1 MYMMLYMM
9 FILTL
14 TQLNMYIEVAK
25 LLTISN
31 YIGSVQDT
39 KLTDLLDF
47 VVLRTIVSV
56 DMLYVYLVFLG
67 NNWLL

>member
-1 MYMMLYMM
+1 MMLYMM

-39 KLTDLLDF
+39 NITYLLDF

-56 DMLYVYLVFLG
+56 DMLCVYLVFLG